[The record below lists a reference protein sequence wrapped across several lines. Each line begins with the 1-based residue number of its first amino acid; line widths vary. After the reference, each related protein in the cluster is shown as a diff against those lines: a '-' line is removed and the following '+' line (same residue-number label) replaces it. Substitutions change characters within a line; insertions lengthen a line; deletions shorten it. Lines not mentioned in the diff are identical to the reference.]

1 MSDRYIIHNWMYPS
15 IFWPS
20 GGYRA
25 MTQLRDEIRARGF
38 DCSFEYDEPADPN
51 AIYLY
56 VEVCYE
62 QSLRCPSPRK
72 AYFFGNKEA
81 NPRIPQDVLSFVWT
95 KSIRDSHLL
104 NVNIYEMDIW
114 QPSKKKTS
122 NVVYWIG
129 KGQEDLSL
137 LPDGAIE
144 ITRDRFTD
152 RQELAN
158 LIAEADHL
166 ISFDPFTAVVQEALL
181 VNTPVLI
188 HNLGN
193 HASQPKWT
201 KEEVLSTGWADNVYK
216 YGIAWSPDELPEA
229 RENVHKARAQYEEIM
244 KTFPATVD
252 NFIKVTQEYTW

>member
-1 MSDRYIIHNWMYPS
+1 MIDRYVIYDWKLNS
-15 IFWPS
+15 QFWPS
-20 GGYRA
+20 GGHRVLA
-25 MTQLRDEIRARGF
+25 TLKDEIIARGF
-38 DCSFEYDEPADPN
+38 ECSFSNNVPADPD
-51 AIYLY
+51 AIYIY
-56 VEVCYE
+56 SEISYE

-72 AYFFGNKEA
+72 AYFFGNKET
-81 NPRIPQDVLSFVWT
+81 NPRVPQDALSFVWS
-95 KSIRDSHLL
+95 KAIRDSHLL

-114 QPSKKKTS
+114 QPSKNKTD

-137 LPDGAIE
+137 LPNGAIE

-158 LIAEADHL
+158 LIAEADYL

-181 VNTPVLI
+181 VSTPVLI
-188 HNLGN
+188 HNLGS

-201 KEEVLSTGWADNVYK
+201 KEEILSTGWADNVYK

-229 RENVHKARAQYEEIM
+229 RKNVHLARTQYEEIM